1 MIKCSWKLK
10 SIFLAGLFTFLPVVA
25 SASSNSAVDSEVKN
39 FEVGTIATDAEK
51 AKLRDQYNTAKEKCG
66 LSLQNFGFWA
76 KVQAFQQ
83 FDVSWYAATAE
94 FNDSES
100 FKDWRNYLST
110 IGNVLDAT
118 WENGEGRFSGFVNT
132 LQDIERQ
139 INYYYEDALKN
150 AKTQE
155 AVDNVKQ
162 KYEEIMAKYNELMD
176 VTEEVRSQ
184 CEILDTFDSD
194 VIKGINSENLYKY
207 VFCPNGVDYTKE
219 PEKCS
224 ESYYIK
230 TTDGT
235 YETVYGNMR
244 GCVPLAV
251 KLNEGRTCIFC
262 PLFYKIFS
270 AANVMASQSYGVL
283 AASLGYVMLIGFAIW
298 IAFSLLGKVSSF
310 TKMDAP
316 KYITEL
322 LTQIFKVLVAYL
334 LLKDGT
340 AIYTYALGP
349 LLKGGMEFGMT
360 LLFSNNNYLNA
371 CTSLGVENMP
381 TNGLLPS
388 YLYTQLE
395 CFIKAV
401 QAELAVPQ
409 AIGSSLMC
417 VSMHSAGIDPGALKY
432 VTDYKIP
439 DFSML
444 FEGLIIWVFA
454 WLLSLA
460 FAFYLVDA
468 TVRLGIVGA
477 LMPFL
482 IACWPFKI
490 TSKYTSQGF
499 TMFMNT
505 FFTYVFMGLVVSIN
519 IQLISVSM
527 TGVQGGKD
535 AVIAA
540 LNGNKVQVLKDLLD
554 IGFAGFLILIASS
567 IFGFKLCGQA
577 AELAGSMAGGGGGSS
592 IAPEIGGMGY
602 NVAKSAALGTGQKIL
617 GGAKFVGEA
626 TGVNEKLRK
635 TRDSAVNKLVVS
647 PLAKVFS
654 FGRSGGGASS
664 KTASPS
670 QAPKPQSAPTS
681 STGSS
686 GSSSVTPDQ
695 IRQADNLSNAAPRPT
710 STAQTTRGASGRA
723 ASTQTNNTPNNQAS
737 PSDANMDSMTPE
749 QQREQRIDQFNQ
761 SHAAS
766 LDLERNSELYRQIS
780 DQCTQATS
788 NRDAAVQRARSFEA
802 QAKEEMDKATSLRE
816 KAQKL
821 ADGAEKDALLQQA
834 NTSEKNAT
842 DFSVQASEERN
853 KEKENDDIVRETL
866 QKMKEMQSD
875 REKTMSKEDVDNV
888 MKQAYGENYRAD
900 QTANRNGWNF

>member
-1 MIKCSWKLK
+1 MRTTTFIKVSDAKNKDDVTKDKEKYENDLEAVKSKYYSTKNKLFARLVAYDTVNSEGMGNRFAGGTIDTIAGALTGD
-10 SIFLAGLFTFLPVVA
+10 SISQGLKNLGKVGGAIGDLFLNTWELNVVTNNEDLDEIYEMVKKKYANDPEALKLAEELRTIGREFHSLERKIDALDNISETDGPIYEYITPNGESILFKKVNYSFQSAGEAALGKYETIDA
-25 SASSNSAVDSEVKN
+25 SNSE
-39 FEVGTIATDAEK
+39 GCMPLP
-51 AKLRDQYNTAKEKCG
+51 AKL
-66 LSLQNFGFWA
+66 
-76 KVQAFQQ
+76 
-83 FDVSWYAATAE
+83 AE
-94 FNDSES
+94 
-100 FKDWRNYLST
+100 T
-110 IGNVLDAT
+110 
-118 WENGEGRFSGFVNT
+118 
-132 LQDIERQ
+132 
-139 INYYYEDALKN
+139 
-150 AKTQE
+150 
-155 AVDNVKQ
+155 
-162 KYEEIMAKYNELMD
+162 
-176 VTEEVRSQ
+176 RS
-184 CEILDTFDSD
+184 
-194 VIKGINSENLYKY
+194 
-207 VFCPNGVDYTKE
+207 
-219 PEKCS
+219 
-224 ESYYIK
+224 
-230 TTDGT
+230 
-235 YETVYGNMR
+235 
-244 GCVPLAV
+244 
-251 KLNEGRTCIFC
+251 CIFC
-262 PLFYKIFS
+262 PLFLTIFN
-270 AANVMASQSYGVL
+270 AAQTMTTNSFGVL
-283 AASLGYVMLIGFAIW
+283 GPEIAKVIFIGLALY
-298 IAFSLLGKVSSF
+298 IAFLVLKYVSSM
-310 TKMDAP
+310 TKQDTPRFMN
-316 KYITEL
+316 EL
-322 LTQIFKVLVAYL
+322 LTQCFKVVVACVL
-334 LLKDGT
+334 LYTPDFVYSKIIGPVLDAGTELGGALLFEEGSGYTQWCSIEQNITDQTNEFIKGGEDGT
-340 AIYTYALGP
+340 ETPLKEGLIPAYIYT
-349 LLKGGMEFGMT
+349 KI
-360 LLFSNNNYLNA
+360 
-371 CTSLGVENMP
+371 
-381 TNGLLPS
+381 
-388 YLYTQLE
+388 E
-395 CFIKAV
+395 CFIRAV
-401 QAELAVPQ
+401 QAEISLSQ
-409 AIGSSLMC
+409 SIGSSLMC
-417 VSMHSAGIDPGALKY
+417 ISRNAAADS
-432 VTDYKIP
+432 VTSVPIP
-439 DFSML
+439 DFTMM
-444 FEGLIIWVFA
+444 FQGLIIWLMA
-454 WLLSLA
+454 IIMTIA
-460 FAFYLVDA
+460 FAFYLIDA
-468 TVRLGIVGA
+468 TVKLGIVGA

-535 AVIAA
+535 AIIAA